1 MEPSSA
7 PSSCE
12 AKAAASSIP
21 LTHASDAKPRTSTP
35 LKGLA
40 PVAWFQTKPEPMFP
54 KVTEDSQRFRG
65 MQEADVG
72 QPPPPQSHN
81 EAQEKEVFLC
91 SHQLNHWEASDT
103 TQHIL
108 SLLQMQT
115 RWMRGKET
123 NPTLQITACYEG
135 LQEAGGRT
143 DDSETRS
150 LLYMLIHILKRIG
163 ERFRDPECEE
173 CPSPGR
179 VKRM

>member
-103 TQHIL
+103 AHFVAAPDANQVDEGKINQPNPSNHSVL
-108 SLLQMQT
+108 
-115 RWMRGKET
+115 RG
-123 NPTLQITACYEG
+123 A
-135 LQEAGGRT
+135 AGSRGADR
-143 DDSETRS
+143 
-150 LLYMLIHILKRIG
+150 
-163 ERFRDPECEE
+163 
-173 CPSPGR
+173 
-179 VKRM
+179 